1 MITEEIQ
8 MNVEQQNQLSEEILL
23 LESKINSLQSHLNN
37 LKTLPQTVDINAE
50 CLTTSEIIQQAQEA
64 VRRQQEALAR
74 QTEAEAI
81 GRSLNIFRAQLAE
94 KRDVLQIAKR
104 SSEFERMQALAHEF
118 NDYID
123 KAFSTLDKMRKIHE
137 EIRTQGY
144 SPLTITADLNEV
156 AYCSIYDTII
166 RVRRRLD
173 AKRVS

>member
-1 MITEEIQ
+1 MTIEQIQ
-8 MNVEQQNQLSEEILL
+8 MNVEQQNQLSEQILA
-23 LESKINSLQSHLNN
+23 LESKIDSLQSHLNN
-37 LKTLPQTVDINAE
+37 LKSPHQTVDINAE
-50 CLTTSEIIQQAQEA
+50 CLTTSEIIQQAQQS
-64 VRRQQEALAR
+64 VIRQQEVLAR

-81 GRSLNIFRAQLAE
+81 ERSLNIFRTQLAE
-94 KRDVLQIAKR
+94 KRDALLVARR

-123 KAFSTLDKMRKIHE
+123 KAFSTLDKMRKINE

-144 SPLTITADLNEV
+144 SPLIVSADLNEV

-173 AKRVS
+173 AKRAS